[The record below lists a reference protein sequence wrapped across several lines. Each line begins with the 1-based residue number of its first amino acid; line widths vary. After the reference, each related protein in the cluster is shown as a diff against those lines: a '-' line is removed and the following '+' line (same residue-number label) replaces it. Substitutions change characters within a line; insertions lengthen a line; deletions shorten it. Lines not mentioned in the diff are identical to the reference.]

1 MSFRLSKTSLV
12 LGLIA
17 FAAIGRE
24 ARADLSLEDVVERV
38 QKEIQGRVLK
48 AEEVTIGK
56 KKLYRIKLLTRDGR
70 VQVLKIA
77 ADEKEIR
84 NASPAG

>member
-1 MSFRLSKTSLV
+1 MTFRPPKALLV

-17 FAAIGRE
+17 LAAAGRE

-48 AEEVTIGK
+48 AEEVTVGK

-70 VQVLKIA
+70 VRAGTPIA
-77 ADEKEIR
+77 
-84 NASPAG
+84 

>member
-1 MSFRLSKTSLV
+1 MSFRPSKALLV

-17 FAAIGRE
+17 FAALGRE

>member
-1 MSFRLSKTSLV
+1 MNFRLSKTVS
-12 LGLIA
+12 A
-17 FAAIGRE
+17 FALVALAASGRE

-38 QKEIQGRVLK
+38 QNEIQGRVLK

-84 NASPAG
+84 NASAAG

>member
-1 MSFRLSKTSLV
+1 MSLRPLKTVLA

-17 FAAIGRE
+17 FATAGRD